1 MKIVITGCPGTGKT
15 AVAKLLAKNLKAEYL
30 NEKEFAIKQG
40 IAELEEDEIVID
52 EHKLETKMNLYIK
65 NLKNVVLEGHIL
77 CEIKLK
83 VDKVFVL
90 ETEPE
95 RIELRLASRKAYSEE
110 KIQDNVFCQGI
121 DYCKKK
127 ALKAYGKKKVVLVNS
142 SKTSKETTETIIN
155 HLRINHLV

>member
-15 AVAKLLAKNLKAEYL
+15 AVAKLLAKSLKAEYL
-30 NEKEFAIKQG
+30 NEKEFALKQG

-52 EHKLETKMNLYIK
+52 AKKLETKINLYIK
-65 NLKNVVLEGHIL
+65 NLKSVVLEGHIL

-95 RIELRLASRKAYSEE
+95 RIELRLGLRKSYSDE

-127 ALKAYGKKKVVLVNS
+127 ALKAFGKKKVVLVNS
-142 SKTSKETTETIIN
+142 SGNVEQTAKTILN
-155 HLRINHLV
+155 QLRLI

>member
-15 AVAKLLAKNLKAEYL
+15 TIAKFLVKSLKAEYL
-30 NEKEFAIKQG
+30 NEKEFALKQG

-52 EHKLETKMNLYIK
+52 EKKLEQKINFYIK
-65 NLKNVVLEGHIL
+65 NLKSVVLEVHIL
-77 CEIKLK
+77 CENKLK
-83 VDKVFVL
+83 DDRIFVL

-95 RIELRLASRKAYSEE
+95 RIELRLASRKSYSDE

-127 ALKAYGKKKVVLVNS
+127 ALKAYGKKKVILVNS
-142 SKTSKETTETIIN
+142 SGNVEQTAKTILNK
-155 HLRINHLV
+155 LRFIQ

>member
-15 AVAKLLAKNLKAEYL
+15 AVAKALCKLLKAEYL
-30 NEKEFAIKQG
+30 NEKEFALKHG
-40 IAELEEDEIVID
+40 IAELEDDEIVIG
-52 EHKLETKMNLYIK
+52 EKKLQAKINLYIK
-65 NLKNVVLEGHIL
+65 NLKSVILEGHIL
-77 CEIKLK
+77 CEIKLN

-95 RIELRLASRKAYSEE
+95 RIELRLGLRKFYSDE

-127 ALKAYGKKKVVLVNS
+127 ALKAYGKNKVFLINS
-142 SKTSKETTETIIN
+142 SGNVEQTGKTILN
-155 HLRINHLV
+155 QLRLIQ